1 LKKRLW
7 GDLIVAFQSLKGG
20 YKEEGDRL
28 SSRVCGDRRRGNG
41 FKQKEGRFRLDI
53 RKNFFLQLGW

>member
-20 YKEEGDRL
+20 YKEGDRL

-41 FKQKEGRFRLDI
+41 FKQNEGKSRLDI